1 MVYNQPGGAISQ
13 GMPTM
18 RYAWLVVALLW
29 VVAFLNYL
37 DRILIT
43 SMRDP
48 IVTEFDLTDAQFG
61 LLTSVFL
68 WSYGFLSPLGGF
80 IADRYSRK
88 KVIVFSVLIWSIVTY
103 WTGHVTS
110 FNEML
115 IARIL
120 MGVSEAC
127 YIPAGLAMIMDYHR
141 GKTSSLA
148 TGLHM
153 SGLYAGLAF
162 GGLGGYIA
170 MDYGWRTGFTL
181 FGGIGVVYAFL
192 LWYFLKEHPFKN
204 QQVSNDAADTG
215 AIKNQDGSTLKSAP
229 GLAEEPGM
237 SSHESGTSQSAISTA
252 ANTGLP
258 AAATEPAVVAKPA
271 SVSLPAAFKHLFSI
285 RSFYFLLIYF
295 TVLGMVNWLV
305 NGWLPTFLKEHFSL
319 DLGAAGI
326 SATGYIQVGSFIGVV
341 LGGLLADR
349 WVTKNQRGRLFVLI
363 IGFTIG
369 APFLFLM
376 ASTSVFWIAIVA
388 MVVFGMARGFNDS
401 NLMPVL
407 RQVADTRYIATGYG
421 FLNLLSTIIGGAMV
435 YVGGALKDADV
446 SLSVTYQVAA
456 VCMLL
461 ATWCLFWVRTRRS

>member
-1 MVYNQPGGAISQ
+1 MAYNQSGGAISQ
-13 GMPTM
+13 RMPTM
-18 RYAWLVVALLW
+18 SYAWLVVALLW

-103 WTGHVTS
+103 WTGHVNS

-115 IARIL
+115 VARVL

-204 QQVSNDAADTG
+204 QQVEETPVTANGDTNTG
-215 AIKNQDGSTLKSAP
+215 
-229 GLAEEPGM
+229 
-237 SSHESGTSQSAISTA
+237 QSAISTA

-258 AAATEPAVVAKPA
+258 AAASEPAVVAKPD

-349 WVTKNQRGRLFVLI
+349 WVAKNQRGRLFVLI

-461 ATWCLFWVRTRRS
+461 ATWCLFWVRTKRS

>member
-1 MVYNQPGGAISQ
+1 MVGYNPAQRGNLGK
-13 GMPTM
+13 MPTM

-48 IVTEFDLTDAQFG
+48 IVQEFDLTDAQFG

-68 WSYGFLSPLGGF
+68 WSYGLLSPLGGF

-88 KVIVFSVLIWSIVTY
+88 KVIVFSVLIWSAVTY
-103 WTGHVTS
+103 WTGHVSS

-115 IARIL
+115 VARIL

-181 FGGIGVVYAFL
+181 FGAIGIVYALL

-204 QQVSNDAADTG
+204 QSSETATPN
-215 AIKNQDGSTLKSAP
+215 IAP
-229 GLAEEPGM
+229 GN
-237 SSHESGTSQSAISTA
+237 TSFGHNAQLNDKTGESAISTA
-252 ANTGLP
+252 ASTGLP
-258 AAATEPAVVAKPA
+258 AAASEPAVAKPPA
-271 SVSLPAAFKHLFSI
+271 VSMLAAFKHLFGI

-295 TVLGMVNWLV
+295 TILGMVNWLV

-388 MVVFGMARGFNDS
+388 MLIFGVARGFNDS

-435 YVGGALKDADV
+435 YVGGALKDANV
-446 SLSVTYQVAA
+446 SLSLTYQVAA

-461 ATWCLFWVRTRRS
+461 ATWCLFWVKTRRS